1 MKAMYLRTYDTTDD
15 NMTNAEY
22 ITYTAEPKYT
32 LIVALTKVLTGDVLR
47 CVLEYTDQTITDE
60 EISARTHRRLYASI
74 MDGNFV
80 DFKFIYDNEYIMNSC
95 AFAWFEF
102 GEEWYDSVWNF
113 YPMCECWCT
122 DYNCKSCDPVKV
134 YRDLYVQRCR
144 CENGKRYL
152 AFRMIYD
159 EAYEFITVCVKDSDK
174 DKDNKKKKKQQ
185 QEKNPSQQIADY
197 IIASGPIILDHSLIL
212 NR

>member
-1 MKAMYLRTYDTTDD
+1 MKAMYLRTYDTTDDD

-47 CVLEYTDQTITDE
+47 CVLEYTDQSITDAD
-60 EISARTHRRLYASI
+60 ISARTHRRLYASI
-74 MDGNFV
+74 MDGNFEE
-80 DFKFIYDNEYIMNSC
+80 FKFIYDNEYMVSGV
-95 AFAWFEF
+95 FGWFEF
-102 GEEWYDSVWNF
+102 CEEWYDSVWNF

-122 DYNCKSCDPVKV
+122 DYQCKSCNPVKV
-134 YRDLYVQRCR
+134 YRDLYIQHCG

-159 EAYEFITVCVKDSDK
+159 EAYEFITVCDK
-174 DKDNKKKKKQQ
+174 DKDNKHKKKKQQ
-185 QEKNPSQQIADY
+185 QETNPSQQIADY